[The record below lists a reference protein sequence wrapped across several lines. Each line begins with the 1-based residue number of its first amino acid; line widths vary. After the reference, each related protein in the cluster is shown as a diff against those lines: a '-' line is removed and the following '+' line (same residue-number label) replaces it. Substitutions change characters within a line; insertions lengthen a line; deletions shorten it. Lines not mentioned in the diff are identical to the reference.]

1 MERSVSR
8 FTVRACLGRFET
20 DSARDIRR
28 RARHARPMTAAS
40 EDRLAWTRPGAFEV
54 AKGVYRIPLPMPED
68 GLTAINVYA
77 IEDGKGLTLVDGGW
91 AVAPARRE
99 LEAALKQLGATPRS
113 ITRILVTHAHRDH
126 YTLAVE
132 LRRDYGTPI
141 SLGIGEKISVEGV
154 GKGVVRFA
162 PQLALLREAGAEELA
177 WQIEHDGGAP
187 EPTTDWEPPDEWLD
201 EGQVDVGTRQLRIVS
216 TPGHTRG
223 HVVFIDEDAELLLA
237 GDHVLPHI
245 TPSIGFEPFPLES
258 PLQDYLDSLRKVR
271 ALPDLKL
278 LPAHGPAAPS
288 VHARVDELM
297 AHHEARFNEIR
308 VVMGSHGWKHGYE
321 VAQALGWTRRKKA
334 LLDMDLLN
342 QMLAVNETV
351 HHLRVLEAQGELE
364 KRSDSSGVV
373 LFQKVP

>member
-1 MERSVSR
+1 
-8 FTVRACLGRFET
+8 
-20 DSARDIRR
+20 
-28 RARHARPMTAAS
+28 MTTAS

-68 GLTAINVYA
+68 GLSAINVYA
-77 IEDGKGLTLVDGGW
+77 IEDGTGLTLVDGGW
-91 AVAPARRE
+91 AVAPARRDI
-99 LEAALKQLGATPRS
+99 EAALKQLGTTPRS

-132 LRRDYGTPI
+132 LRREFGTRI
-141 SLGIGEKISVEGV
+141 SLGIDEKISVEGISKS
-154 GKGVVRFA
+154 GRFA
-162 PQLALLREAGAEELA
+162 TQLRILRESGAEELA
-177 WQIEHDGGAP
+177 WKIEHDGGEP
-187 EPTTDWEPPDEWLD
+187 EPLTNWELPDEWLH
-201 EGQVDVGTRQLRIVS
+201 EGQVDIGTRQLRILS

-223 HVVFIDEDAELLLA
+223 HVVFIDEEDKLLLA

-245 TPSIGFEPFPLES
+245 TPSIGFEAYPRES
-258 PLQDYLDSLRKVR
+258 PLQEFLDSLRKVR

-308 VVMGSHGWKHGYE
+308 VVMGASGWKHGYE

-351 HHLRVLEAQGELE
+351 HHLRVLEEQGELE
-364 KRSDSSGVV
+364 KRSDPSGVV